1 MAEKLARTA
10 DCIMSQGDTC
20 PICGQSNLT
29 SKWTGYVVVL
39 NVEKS
44 EIAKKLK
51 LKINGSTRSTS
62 TTPDSIYPEQITC
75 RELKLVAK
83 VVPPHTSR
91 E

>member
-1 MAEKLARTA
+1 MAEKACKNCRL
-10 DCIMSQGDTC
+10 IMSQGDTC

-51 LKINGSTRSTS
+51 LKINGSYALHLN
-62 TTPDSIYPEQITC
+62 D
-75 RELKLVAK
+75 A
-83 VVPPHTSR
+83 
-91 E
+91 